1 MAVPLNPRQP
11 MPTALTPPPR
21 PEQPKAQP
29 LGALPP
35 VPTPSVLLL
44 GGPGA
49 GKTDVL
55 IELINLGLELFVI
68 STEPNGVDTLLDSVE
83 RRKAD
88 INKLHWKSIQPF
100 TGDFES
106 MLRTAERTSV
116 MQFDSIAKMTG
127 TKPRESQ
134 LYWLLKTMVNFQ
146 CDRTGEYYGA
156 VDRFG
161 PKRALAIDSL
171 SGLNLISMTH
181 VTGDKPVAHV
191 GEWGLAMGQIE
202 NFVNRCCGSLK
213 CLFVLIAHLEK
224 EADEQT
230 GASKLM
236 ASTLGRKL
244 APKLPRFFS
253 EVVMAHRMPGP
264 EWLWATDF
272 LNVDLKHRALPV
284 GSKLPPSFRP
294 IVEAYQRRL
303 IQVQG
308 NIPQT

>member
-1 MAVPLNPRQP
+1 MAGPLPNQLTKPVPLV
-11 MPTALTPPPR
+11 R
-21 PEQPKAQP
+21 PEPKP
-29 LGALPP
+29 LNIVPGI
-35 VPTPSVLLL
+35 PTPSVLLL

-55 IELINLGLELFVI
+55 IDLITQGLELFVI
-68 STEPNGVDTLLDSVE
+68 STEPNGVDTLLDSVA

-88 INKLHWKSIQPF
+88 LNKLHWKSIQPF

-106 MLRTAERTSV
+106 MLATATKTAV
-116 MQFDSIAKMTG
+116 MQFDSITKMTG
-127 TKPRESQ
+127 VKPRESQ
-134 LYWLLKTMVNFQ
+134 FYQLLKTMTNFQ
-146 CDRTGEYYGA
+146 CDRTGESYGP
-156 VDRFG
+156 VDRFTA
-161 PKRALAIDSL
+161 KQALAIDSL

-213 CLFVLIAHLEK
+213 CLFVLIAHLER

-230 GASKLM
+230 GATKLM

-253 EVVMAHRMPGP
+253 EVVMARREAGD
-264 EWLWATDF
+264 WLWATDF
-272 LNVDLKHRALPV
+272 TNVDLKHRALPL
-284 GSKLPPSFRP
+284 GSKLSPSFRP

-303 IQVQG
+303 TQVQG
-308 NIPQT
+308 NLPRT